1 MTNGFVFSPFL
12 LLLLFFCLP
21 GALHVLYEVGWIL
34 PVTFL
39 NTLTKWE

>member
-21 GALHVLYEVGWIL
+21 GRHMSFMKSDGVL